1 MQSPLAAL
9 VVFLWP
15 CWTALAQ
22 DATTVTYTPLGANA
36 LPIHVSDRL
45 YPYGFAVD
53 FCGLTNVDGA
63 TDNTVCLQNA
73 LNATGVNFQSLEI
86 QPPVYSA
93 SGSASVSGSTVTTTG
108 SFANLTPG
116 DTIQIPATTGPYY
129 TISSLSSATQ
139 LTVSGTPTGTTWSF
153 HGVSTQVNY
162 VCSGSATALAW
173 NPTASGRVHVWKG
186 ANLSCAL
193 PPADAMHVVIDDN
206 VQPINPFTATALPIG
221 TTVANFAVLNGPAS
235 LTVSGGLS
243 VLMPAPTAPS
253 ASCPTS
259 GGSLA
264 AGTYYFQIS
273 GLDSAGGVSSP
284 SAEVPCAVAS
294 GTSGSAILTWTAQGG
309 ATSFRVYYGT
319 SSGGETNYVAA
330 GGAAPSPYT
339 FTSLTGGTAGF
350 PPAYPTALTFTAG
363 SGGTKYA
370 FGTGLDL
377 VTSPAISEFQNSTTG
392 TAANY
397 LALLTSAGVQTAAVS
412 TSSGMAGI
420 CVGNCGTAG
429 TAQIAVSGI
438 AWCVFDNATTAGD
451 YAQASTITAG
461 QCHDTLSGSYPANG
475 NQVVGQVLST
485 NLASGTFQVFLL
497 GPGSVAPAQALGSS
511 SSPTFAG
518 LTLGSP
524 LSLSSGGTGASLTGT
539 TGGVPYFSSSAAMGS
554 SAALTAN
561 TLIKGGAPSAPS
573 SGSITDTGTAYTFS
587 PGTVASGTQTI
598 FTLTGPASSGL
609 SNTNSQDVN
618 LNLSRTVTF
627 AGGAGSFTPVGVL
640 IGAPTYAASL
650 AQTFLHWPP

>member
-1 MQSPLAAL
+1 MHKLLLVL
-9 VVFLWP
+9 VVFLWQGSP
-15 CWTALAQ
+15 LPAQ
-22 DATTVTYTPLGANA
+22 TDATAVTYTGLGATAMTN
-36 LPIHVSDRL
+36 HVSDRL

-53 FCGLTNVDGA
+53 FCGTTAVNGSS
-63 TDNTVCLQNA
+63 DNTLCLQNA

-86 QPPVYSA
+86 QPPVFSA

-108 SFANLTPG
+108 SFANLAPG
-116 DTIQIPATTGPYY
+116 DTIQIPATAGPYY

-153 HGVSTQVNY
+153 QGVSTQVNY
-162 VCSGSATALAW
+162 FCSSTSSAPLTW

-253 ASCPTS
+253 ASCSTS

-350 PPAYPTALTFTAG
+350 PAAYPTALTFTAG

-451 YAQASTITAG
+451 
-461 QCHDTLSGSYPANG
+461 
-475 NQVVGQVLST
+475 
-485 NLASGTFQVFLL
+485 
-497 GPGSVAPAQALGSS
+497 
-511 SSPTFAG
+511 
-518 LTLGSP
+518 
-524 LSLSSGGTGASLTGT
+524 
-539 TGGVPYFSSSAAMGS
+539 
-554 SAALTAN
+554 
-561 TLIKGGAPSAPS
+561 
-573 SGSITDTGTAYTFS
+573 
-587 PGTVASGTQTI
+587 
-598 FTLTGPASSGL
+598 
-609 SNTNSQDVN
+609 
-618 LNLSRTVTF
+618 
-627 AGGAGSFTPVGVL
+627 
-640 IGAPTYAASL
+640 
-650 AQTFLHWPP
+650 